1 MESEWGLASTGG
13 LSWASKSERIK
24 SGRSMSALDD
34 RCNIIADD
42 RSRFSVINAGLEL
55 IFY

>member
-1 MESEWGLASTGG
+1 
-13 LSWASKSERIK
+13 
-24 SGRSMSALDD
+24 MSARDD